1 MCRDPG
7 VCDIDSE
14 VDMKCTKWFIVR
26 IIELLL
32 LCYDWIVGWWSCDF
46 LCLFHLNA
54 GLLKLCANV
63 ILRRNSGRRVDESWE
78 RTRVVCSSGNL
89 RIRNVVIQFRMWFDV
104 PMRWSRS
111 NFVWITTCC
120 RLWLMPQRNW
130 RNIFCVIHA
139 AQIEL
144 WCTQFSSNWDA
155 IPYYIPWAHFDFN
168 AAIMSI
174 AFTANWNEQCF
185 DVFRC
190 NFFSLWPNTQ

>member
-104 PMRWSRS
+104 PMRWSQS
-111 NFVWITTCC
+111 NFVWINHNMLPAVTNAATKLTKHFLRHTCC
-120 RLWLMPQRNW
+120 PNW
-130 RNIFCVIHA
+130 
-139 AQIEL
+139 
-144 WCTQFSSNWDA
+144 
-155 IPYYIPWAHFDFN
+155 
-168 AAIMSI
+168 IMMHTI
-174 AFTANWNEQCF
+174 
-185 DVFRC
+185 
-190 NFFSLWPNTQ
+190 